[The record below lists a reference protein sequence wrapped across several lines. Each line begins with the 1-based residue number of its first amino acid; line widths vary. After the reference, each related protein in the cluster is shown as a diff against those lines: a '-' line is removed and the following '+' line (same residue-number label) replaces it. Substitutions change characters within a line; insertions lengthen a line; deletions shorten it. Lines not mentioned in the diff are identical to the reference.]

1 MNETSNSVH
10 AIYEIVRKKA
20 TDFEFLPDQKIN
32 EKALAKQLGASRTP
46 VREALNRLAAE
57 GFIRFEAGKG
67 FFCRSLDPDKVLSLY
82 EARVAVECEALRLAC
97 LRATDEDIAKIRTMV
112 VDSEP
117 GYQADASVTDMVD
130 LDESFHS
137 SLVALSQ
144 SDELMRM
151 IANINARMRFVRS
164 IDMESKHLRTPA
176 EHLKILDTLATRNMD
191 DTVSAIRIHIERR
204 SGEVRAAVKLAFSE
218 LYVPDQA
225 R

>member
-1 MNETSNSVH
+1 MNETANSVH

-32 EKALAKQLGASRTP
+32 EKALAQQLGASRTP

-82 EARVAVECEALRLAC
+82 EARVAVECEAIRLAC
-97 LRATDEDIAKIRTMV
+97 QRATDEDITQIRKMV

-117 GYQADASVTDMVD
+117 GYRPDASVTDMVD
-130 LDESFHS
+130 LDEGFHT

-144 SDELMRM
+144 SDELMHM

-164 IDMESKHLRTPA
+164 IDMGSKHLRTPA
-176 EHLKILDTLATRNMD
+176 EHLKILDALATRNID
-191 DTVSAIRIHIERR
+191 DTVAALRAHIERR
-204 SGEVRAAVKLAFSE
+204 SEEVRVAVKLAYSE
-218 LYVPDQA
+218 LYVPDRA